1 MLLVIQ
7 MGSHYGLQLSSRQHE
22 LHLLGQHGGCSLLLD
37 QVVPAVYLQLGLEM
51 RRRMQV
57 LTVITCTASLRGVEE
72 GDTERERDR
81 EMNYTESQLVK
92 DPRLCDR
99 KIRAP

>member
-1 MLLVIQ
+1 MLRETIVTLLVIKFR
-7 MGSHYGLQLSSRQHE
+7 SHYGLQLSSRQHE
-22 LHLLGQHGGCSLLLD
+22 LHLLGQHGGCGLLLD

-72 GDTERERDR
+72 GDTERQGQRD
-81 EMNYTESQLVK
+81 ELH
-92 DPRLCDR
+92 
-99 KIRAP
+99 